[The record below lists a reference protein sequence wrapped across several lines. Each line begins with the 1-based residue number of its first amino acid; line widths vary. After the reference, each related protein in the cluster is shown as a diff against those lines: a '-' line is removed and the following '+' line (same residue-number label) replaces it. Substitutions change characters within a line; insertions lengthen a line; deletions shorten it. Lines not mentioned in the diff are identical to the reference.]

1 MDSKKVSII
10 VMVYKNL
17 EQVEKTLDSIFV
29 QNYKNYEVLVSDDG
43 SPDYFQEDFDI
54 LYEKYKDFFMKLI
67 VIKNEKNVG
76 TVKHFNKLIKKSN
89 GSIICPLSSGDC
101 FYDENSLKYIVNAFE
116 SQKEILVFTSKRI
129 IKKKQQEYSLPTDYQ
144 IKLLKN
150 TKELYRYSL
159 KYGNF
164 ISGAST
170 YYSKEVFKK
179 YGLFDEK
186 YALLEDYPYFMN
198 LCLDNE
204 NIGFIDHPTIQYD
217 LGGIST
223 SHNRN
228 PLLDRDYITLF
239 QKCLKNEN
247 IKLSLITKR
256 ALRYRIDKIEKKY
269 NFFIVNLLYIDVV
282 LVLFYHKLFL
292 K

>member
-17 EQVEKTLDSIFV
+17 QQVEKTLDSILL

-43 SPDYFQEDFDI
+43 SPDYFQDDFDSI
-54 LYEKYKDFFMKLI
+54 YEKYKKSFTELNI
-67 VIKNEKNVG
+67 IKNKKNVG

-89 GSIICPLSSGDC
+89 GCIICPLSSGDC
-101 FYDENSLKYIVNAFE
+101 FYSENSLKHIVNAFE
-116 SQKEILVFTSKRI
+116 AQKETLVFTSKRI
-129 IKKKQQEYSLPTDYQ
+129 IRKKQQKYFLPTDYQ

-186 YALLEDYPYFMN
+186 YVLLEDYPYFMN
-198 LCLDNE
+198 LYLNNE

-239 QKCLKNEN
+239 QKCLKNEK
-247 IKLSLITKR
+247 IGLSLMTKR
-256 ALRYRIDKIEKKY
+256 VLKYRIDKIGKKH

-282 LVLFYHKLFL
+282 LVLIYHKLFL